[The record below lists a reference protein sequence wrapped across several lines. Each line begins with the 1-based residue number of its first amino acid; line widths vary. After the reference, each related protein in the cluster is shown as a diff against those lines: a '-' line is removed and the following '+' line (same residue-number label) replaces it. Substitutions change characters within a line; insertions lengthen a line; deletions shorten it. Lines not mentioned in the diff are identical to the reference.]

1 LLIDADV
8 RKPHM
13 HECLGTTGTPG
24 LTDYLVGTFDERKI
38 VQRGPIDNL
47 FFIAG
52 GKVKS
57 NPAELISNGKLKTL
71 LTTLEPFFDWIVLD
85 SPPIV
90 PITDGSVIARNVD
103 GVILVVKS
111 ETTPVDLV
119 QRAKEELKN
128 VPVVGVVLNR
138 GDRNSGF
145 SSYYY
150 SYGKTAAQKP

>member
-1 LLIDADV
+1 
-8 RKPHM
+8 M
-13 HECLGTTGTPG
+13 HECLGTKGTPG
-24 LTDYLVGTFDERKI
+24 LTDYLAGALDEQRV

-52 GKVKS
+52 GKAKA
-57 NPAELISNGKLKTL
+57 NPAELISNGKLKNL
-71 LTTLEPFFDWIVLD
+71 LTTLNPFFDWIVLD
-85 SPPIV
+85 SSPIV

-150 SYGKTAAQKP
+150 SYGKTATQ